1 MPGTRAWRL
10 FLGLGAGLLLAG
22 LGSCSGSPEPRSHE
36 LQAAQPQS
44 APPLAAE
51 HQAAEP
57 QAPEPQASEPQ
68 ASGSHS
74 ELAETPEKV
83 LSVAAPGGEA
93 AGEPIAAA
101 ELPEPQTESPEVGA
115 EMVEPAPTTVAPA
128 LPVPRPPAES
138 AKPAGKTGV
147 TAAGKP
153 AGKTGATAAGKP
165 AKSAKAAAAPAAPA
179 AKGAAAEAASPKAAE
194 RPPEPESREV
204 LARKGDTVVIDLE
217 GRGWLLLPGDRRGVS
232 FLGSE
237 SGPQRTSFSFKA
249 LELGDY
255 ELAFQ
260 LQDNAR
266 GAATAQVVRLRVLP
280 EERIRDLLASPAG
293 KEVGHPPPQAG
304 ESADPARLEKAE
316 RLFAG
321 GFFDLALPE
330 YLAIYREAD
339 PLLNDRLAAIYL
351 AKGEA
356 AAAAKYYDRN
366 LSAPPPYGRQ
376 AVVGLVKA
384 GLAMASPELVL
395 QHLPALLELPPS
407 QTRAELLAVAR
418 FAASQ
423 GSYPLALD
431 LLTEYLRRHPRGT
444 GLDEAFFQLA
454 RLYELESPLRDVRL
468 ARYYY
473 GRVYEDF
480 PESEHAAEAH
490 NRILYL
496 DRHFFH
502 VQ

>member
-1 MPGTRAWRL
+1 MPVRRRVWPAVS
-10 FLGLGAGLLLAG
+10 AGLLLAG
-22 LGSCSGSPEPRSHE
+22 LAACSGSPEPRR
-36 LQAAQPQS
+36 
-44 APPLAAE
+44 
-51 HQAAEP
+51 
-57 QAPEPQASEPQ
+57 PEPQAEQ
-68 ASGSHS
+68 
-74 ELAETPEKV
+74 
-83 LSVAAPGGEA
+83 
-93 AGEPIAAA
+93 A
-101 ELPEPQTESPEVGA
+101 ELPEKALSVTVPAEEEGGQAASSGGLPEPQAESPVTAAAPTGEPSKDDLPALRGEA
-115 EMVEPAPTTVAPA
+115 ALSGEPAPAGQAAAGQGA
-128 LPVPRPPAES
+128 LPEPRPPVERAKAE
-138 AKPAGKTGV
+138 AKAKKPA
-147 TAAGKP
+147 ASQ
-153 AGKTGATAAGKP
+153 P
-165 AKSAKAAAAPAAPA
+165 AKASKTPPETESRTATP
-179 AKGAAAEAASPKAAE
+179 EAADKA
-194 RPPEPESREV
+194 RVPEPREV

-217 GRGWLLLPGDRRGVS
+217 GRGWLLLPGDRHGVS

-266 GAATAQVVRLRVLP
+266 GATTGEVVRLRVLR
-280 EERIRDLLASPAG
+280 EEKLRDLLARQAA
-293 KEVGHPPPQAG
+293 PPSAAQGAPDKA
-304 ESADPARLEKAE
+304 ESADPARLQKAE

-330 YLAIYREAD
+330 YLALYREAD

-351 AKGEA
+351 QKGEA
-356 AAAAKYYDRN
+356 AVAAKFYERN
-366 LSAPPPYGRQ
+366 LTAAPPFGRQ
-376 AVVGLVKA
+376 AVVGLVRA

-395 QHLPALLELPPS
+395 QQLPAFLELPPA

-431 LLTEYLRRHPRGT
+431 LLTEYLRRYPRGT
-444 GLDEAFFQLA
+444 GLDAAYFQLA
-454 RLYELESPLRDVRL
+454 QIYELESPLRDVRL
-468 ARYYY
+468 AREYYR
-473 GRVYEDF
+473 RVYEDF